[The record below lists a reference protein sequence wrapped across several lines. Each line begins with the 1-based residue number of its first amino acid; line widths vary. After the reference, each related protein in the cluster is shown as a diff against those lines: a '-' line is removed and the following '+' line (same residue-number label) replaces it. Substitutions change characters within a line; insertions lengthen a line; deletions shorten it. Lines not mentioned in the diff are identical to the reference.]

1 MDENL
6 KYKLI
11 NTDMKIAL
19 NHNSNSGIKIG
30 NIKNNLQ
37 LIRNNI
43 VANTHKVKDVIV
55 SNKVF
60 KMNLIYFSSALSI
73 ILLLAFIQLFPIDN
87 SIKFIVGLII
97 LCGNVWIIQK
107 NNL

>member
-37 LIRNNI
+37 HIRNNI

-60 KMNLIYFSSALSI
+60 KMNLIYFSSSLSI

-87 SIKFIVGLII
+87 SIKFIVGLVV
-97 LCGNVWIIQK
+97 LCANVWIIQK